1 MKWELDDRG
10 STPSVMHNAAPEN
23 TPVGYPRSNADRA
36 LSDNNKGGAS
46 VTNGPGTVNYE
57 VGPYP
62 EAVIAPDDEA
72 DMEGSGTA

>member
-1 MKWELDDRG
+1 MKWELSEGGVLGEG
-10 STPSVMHNAAPEN
+10 SEQS
-23 TPVGYPRSNADRA
+23 PVGYPRSNADRA

-46 VTNGPGTVNYE
+46 VTNGPGTVDYE

-62 EAVIAPDDEA
+62 ESVIAPDDEA